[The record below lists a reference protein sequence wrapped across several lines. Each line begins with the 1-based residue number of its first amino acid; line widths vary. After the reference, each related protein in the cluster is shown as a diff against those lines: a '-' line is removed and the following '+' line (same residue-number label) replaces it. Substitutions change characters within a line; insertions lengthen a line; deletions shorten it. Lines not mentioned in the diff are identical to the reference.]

1 MQHTNFRSVLLLLAL
16 FLAGLSSPL
25 AAQGNK
31 PYKGAEIYTT
41 QAYKY
46 GKFEMRM
53 RMAKGNGLLSTFF
66 TYKEGSE
73 KPGTFWEEIDIE
85 VFGKKNATEWQSN
98 ILVGQGSAPTDNDQ
112 QVHEFCKSLGDGYH
126 TYTLEWRP
134 GQVRWLLDGK
144 LIYTKNG
151 GVANQLTSGQSLRF
165 NIWAAFQNQFPE
177 VGPFDANAVPRYQFV
192 NWIKYYAWNGS
203 GFAGSPTWTDN
214 FSGSSLNPRW
224 GKANWTFGANRADF
238 SPNNVVVKNGYL
250 VLAFT
255 RAGATGYNGNP
266 PTDSGTQTCA
276 GGGGGG
282 GGGTNSI
289 TSLSAPGSVARGG
302 NITASFNFSSNGNG
316 RDILVQLQKDSPP
329 WTVYASKRVQVN
341 TGTGRRSVTLTAPGN
356 LPIANNNLQVQVVL
370 TTRNGGWAQRFAN
383 QAKNNINGVAAG
395 GGGGGGGGGQVVAN
409 GTYNFKATNSNQN
422 MGAFSWNNHSAR
434 MINAGNFADQK
445 WDVTHLGGNVYHIK
459 NVGTNRFLEVPFA
472 RCGNGNNVATY
483 TSGAGN
489 HQRWFIERSAGGSF
503 ILRPNHCRSQAADRA
518 FGAANANVGTYSYSP
533 GNGNLRFRIV
543 PVSKSDFSTA
553 LTPPPAAGRAAAELD
568 AVLTPN
574 PAYAGQSTLRLT
586 LPAEG
591 ELSVSLISVSGRQLA
606 SYTTQAPR
614 GELRLGLAKLTGADR
629 LAPGAY
635 LVRVATANESLVR
648 RLVIR

>member
-1 MQHTNFRSVLLLLAL
+1 MLHTIGTRGAWLLLCILLSAPSL
-16 FLAGLSSPL
+16 F
-25 AAQGNK
+25 AQGNK

-73 KPGTFWEEIDIE
+73 KPETFWEEIDIE
-85 VFGKKNATEWQSN
+85 VFGKNNATEWQSN
-98 ILVGQGSAPTDNDQ
+98 ILTGQGSGPTANDQ
-112 QVHEFCKSLGDGYH
+112 QVHEFCRSLGDGYH

-151 GVANQLTSGQSLRF
+151 GIANQLTSGQSLRF
-165 NIWAAFQNQFPE
+165 NIWAAFQDQFPE

-192 NWIKYYAWNGS
+192 NWMKYYAWNGS
-203 GFAGSPTWTDN
+203 GFASTPTWTDN
-214 FSGSSLNPRW
+214 FSGTALNARW

-255 RAGATGYNGNP
+255 RAGQTGYTGNP
-266 PTDSGTQTCA
+266 PTDSGTQACTTT
-276 GGGGGG
+276 G

-289 TSLSAPGSVARGG
+289 TSLSAPNSVRQGG
-302 NITASFNFSSNGNG
+302 NITSTFNFSSNGNG

-341 TGTGRRSVTLTAPGN
+341 AGSGSRSVTLTAPGN
-356 LPIANNNLQVQVVL
+356 LPIINDNYQIQVVL
-370 TTRNGGWAQRFAN
+370 TTRNGGWADRFAN
-383 QAKNNINGVAAG
+383 QSKNNIDGLAA
-395 GGGGGGGGGQVVAN
+395 GGGGGGGGQVVAN
-409 GTYNFKATNSNQN
+409 GTYNIKATNSDQN

-445 WDVTHLGGNVYHIK
+445 WDLIHLGSNVYHVR
-459 NVGTNRFLEVPFA
+459 NVGTGRFLEVPFA
-472 RCGNGNNVATY
+472 RCGNGQNVATW

-489 HQRWFIERSAGGSF
+489 HQRWFIEAAPGGSF
-503 ILRPNHCRSQAADRA
+503 TMRPNHCRSQAADRA
-518 FGAANANVGTYSYSP
+518 FGALNANVGTYSYSA
-533 GNGNLRFRIV
+533 GNGNLRFRFVGTTKNDV
-543 PVSKSDFSTA
+543 PV
-553 LTPPPAAGRAAAELD
+553 LTPPTKTDEVTFAASL
-568 AVLTPN
+568 VPN
-574 PAYAGQSTLRLT
+574 PASADQARLVIAS
-586 LPAEG
+586 PAEG
-591 ELSVSLISVSGRQLA
+591 SADVALFDISGRQLGSRTISVA
-606 SYTTQAPR
+606 A
-614 GELRLGLAKLTGADR
+614 GEQRLTLATEFQTD
-629 LAPGAY
+629 LAAGIY
-635 LVRVATANESLVR
+635 LVRVKMNDQLITR
-648 RLVIR
+648 RLVVR